1 MSIQSCIVDKS
12 RIARLIEYLFESY
25 SCIAGNISL
34 KFEIR
39 SCADVYECIEH
50 AYMGRYR
57 CGYDRNGAYLWK
69 GFPFTMRQKV
79 VIASNKWT
87 GPNCPRHHDGGHQY
101 FISVR
106 LRLRRLMLLLGWSG
120 SASQHLHVPRK
131 NTYGAIKS
139 CDAVLYFRMTTRKTD
154 ALAREAVVFFTPT
167 EIR

>member
-79 VIASNKWT
+79 VIAPNKWT

-120 SASQHLHVPRK
+120 SARSIFMCREK
-131 NTYGAIKS
+131 IRT
-139 CDAVLYFRMTTRKTD
+139 
-154 ALAREAVVFFTPT
+154 ALSNHAMRCCIFVWRRVKWM
-167 EIR
+167 R